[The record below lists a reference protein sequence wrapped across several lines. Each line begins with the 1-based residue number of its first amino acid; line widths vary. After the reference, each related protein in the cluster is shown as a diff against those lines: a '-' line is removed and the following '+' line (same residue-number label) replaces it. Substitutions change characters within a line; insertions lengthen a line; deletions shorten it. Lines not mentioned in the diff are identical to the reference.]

1 MKRFF
6 SFLIS
11 LICLLVFTTSVSAI
25 SNSISVYNNG
35 YTYEFIDGLEVNYYY
50 SGSYPIYVLDIDTYY
65 SNYTTLS
72 NPRTVSSGFDYIINN
87 SNPTSN
93 SEKNYYITQVA
104 VLWYEDYL
112 NGNDNNISASMKNY
126 ITNNTSNTVCYYIN
140 KLVNSAKN
148 YNDSN
153 YISISNNN
161 NISFS
166 KNGSYYYSNI
176 IYVTTNNLTS
186 APTVGVYN
194 APSNTT
200 IVEKNVYANGNGSFQ
215 IRIPV
220 SSLNSFNR
228 DDFEVYV
235 KGYTNNRVTY
245 VYSYNG
251 TEEALYGY
259 NYSSSNTAVEE
270 SIPVVLDNVSTNG
283 SVRLEV
289 LDANGNNIKNVKYY
303 IYKGNCK
310 NTTCTNSN
318 YLTQF
323 TTNSSY
329 TNFDGI
335 LTTGTYTLVRQTNT
349 NYNLNE
355 KELIEVT
362 NRQTTQT
369 IYIYENGYNSS
380 TSVLAKNFNIKNSIN
395 DYSDVIKIYNSNGNL
410 VSSYR
415 SNNTSYNIT
424 LNRGN
429 YYIVNSNNTIKVNFE
444 ISNDGKLYITENNK
458 REEVSYINL
467 DKYLLKYPSNENNNN
482 NNNNID
488 KDNTNDYYTDEN
500 GTIYIDS
507 LENIESIEVTQK
519 VTTETN
525 WISNIIDC
533 PITSVSSTIK
543 YIIGAIIIATGIILT
558 IKNVKKQ
565 KNNI

>member
-6 SFLIS
+6 SFLVSI
-11 LICLLVFTTSVSAI
+11 ICLLGFATSVSAI

-35 YTYEFIDGLEVNYYY
+35 YTYEFIDGLEVNYYR

-65 SNYTTLS
+65 NNYTTLS

-112 NGNDNNISASMKNY
+112 NGNDNNISSSMKNY
-126 ITNNTSNTVCYYIN
+126 ITNNTSNTVSYYIN
-140 KLVNSAKN
+140 KLVNNAKN

-153 YISISNNN
+153 YISISNGD
-161 NISFS
+161 NITFTR
-166 KNGSYYYSNI
+166 NGSYYYSNV

-186 APTVGVYN
+186 TPTVGVYN
-194 APSNTT
+194 APSSTT

-245 VYSYNG
+245 SYSYNG
-251 TEEALYGY
+251 TSDALYGY
-259 NYSSSNTAVEE
+259 NYSSSNSAVEE
-270 SIPVVLDNVSTNG
+270 SIPVILNNISTIGN
-283 SVRLEV
+283 VRLEV
-289 LDANGNNIKNVKYY
+289 LDNNGNNIRSIKYY
-303 IYKGNCK
+303 VYKGDCK
-310 NTTCTNSN
+310 NTTCSDSN

-323 TTNSSY
+323 TTNSTY

-335 LTTGTYTLVRQTNT
+335 LTQGTYTLVRKTNT

-355 KELIEVT
+355 KELIEVQ

-369 IYIYENGYNSS
+369 IYIYENGYNGNVS
-380 TSVLAKNFNIKNSIN
+380 TSVRTVNIKNSIN
-395 DYSDVIKIYNSNGNL
+395 KYENVIKIYNSNGTFIN
-410 VSSYR
+410 SYR
-415 SNNTSYNIT
+415 SNNTSYNIS
-424 LNRGN
+424 LNSGN
-429 YYIVNSNNTIKVNFE
+429 YYIIDSDDTIKVYFE
-444 ISNDGKLYITENNK
+444 VTSDGKLYITNNNK
-458 REEVSYINL
+458 KEEVSYINL
-467 DKYLLKYPSNENNNN
+467 DNYKLNNSSNNNEIDN
-482 NNNNID
+482 NQNN
-488 KDNTNDYYTDEN
+488 NTNDNYYTDED
-500 GTIYIDS
+500 GTIYIDN
-507 LENIESIEVTQK
+507 LDNISSIEISQEVK
-519 VTTETN
+519 TETS

-543 YIIGAIIIATGIILT
+543 YIIGAIILATGIILT
-558 IKNVKKQ
+558 IRNVKKQ